1 MAFSKLSSKYPSEMD
16 ASLLL
21 KVLKNR
27 WKGGPEYG
35 GSSPT
40 CPLVRSQS
48 CCSMPVL
55 MAEKPSLEL
64 CKSLIMLRDY
74 NISGKINLIDVPALM
89 HTLHFWRVRMCRPL
103 SPLDLHAKRHTDH
116 LTFIQRILDIPW
128 VTHRRGCQRL
138 VTP

>member
-1 MAFSKLSSKYPSEMD
+1 MAYSKLSSKYPSEMD

-35 GSSPT
+35 RSSPT

-74 NISGKINLIDVPALM
+74 NISGKINLFDVPALM
-89 HTLHFWRVRMCRPL
+89 HTLHFWRVRTKCRPL
-103 SPLDLHAKRHTDH
+103 SAVIRRPARQTTHGPSHFHAAHS
-116 LTFIQRILDIPW
+116 
-128 VTHRRGCQRL
+128 
-138 VTP
+138 